1 MVVNADEFGVAPAA
15 EPVRIIRFFSPIR
28 SPVKIDASQS
38 QLLPELIAGL
48 CEVAASVDPHR
59 SELDHPIY
67 GTTLY
72 LAKCDLDT
80 VFGLFHAFIFQ
91 DIIHK
96 GYIIALAHGDIRG
109 ARQLYTRLH
118 SSCVT
123 SETLR
128 ACDCD
133 CVQQLEG
140 AFKVISEKG
149 HGVLFYL
156 MQEGRGS
163 GYVAKARDRM
173 LVQASR
179 DQISTFQAYHLM
191 GLKKDYRN
199 YESVQH
205 ICHLLG
211 IEAEFVVLTNNPD
224 KIEGMKAQGL
234 KVARTEALEFEPSPY
249 NLTYLTSKQ
258 ESGHILNKPSR
269 SSLKRALP
277 PEPVYAFQP
286 YALEKAQRFI
296 YTASYFLPIKP
307 VDNEILL
314 EATQY
319 GALFREKS
327 VEGYMAEP
335 SPFITA
341 YEELRHNRFLIRI
354 NKERLK
360 AHREKHGEDPII
372 DLLTTPYW
380 FQVHVYYDLVT
391 NQEFVVLT
399 HGHPHL
405 GDAPVVRIQ
414 SESLFNRFPL
424 KCMDNRA
431 KLKKSIKIIVRYG
444 VGVIVLLYNDGRGA
458 GFGAHAAD
466 RMLREL
472 GLTHSSDDSYRR
484 LGVDYDSRD
493 YDAAV
498 RLLKH
503 HVPRN
508 RIQMIV
514 NAPQGLVTKNECASA
529 LQDHHVEI
537 QKWLFLEE

>member
-1 MVVNADEFGVAPAA
+1 M
-15 EPVRIIRFFSPIR
+15 
-28 SPVKIDASQS
+28 
-38 QLLPELIAGL
+38 LLPELMAGL
-48 CEVAASVDPHR
+48 CEAAASVNRKR
-59 SELDHPIY
+59 SVLDHPIH

-72 LAKCDLDT
+72 LAQCDLDT
-80 VFGLFHAFIFQ
+80 VFGPFKAFIFQ

-96 GYIIALAHGDIRG
+96 GYIIALTHGDIKR
-109 ARQLYTRLH
+109 AKRLYTRLH

-140 AFKVISEKG
+140 AFKVIARKG
-149 HGVLFYL
+149 DGVLFYL

-199 YESVQH
+199 YESVTD

-211 IEAEFVVLTNNPD
+211 IDADFVLLTNNPD

-234 KVARTEALEFEPSPY
+234 RVVAAETLEFEPSPF

-258 ESGHILNKPSR
+258 ESGHILKKTLASPR
-269 SSLKRALP
+269 LKRALP
-277 PEPVYAFQP
+277 PEQVYPFQP
-286 YALEKAQRFI
+286 YALEDAQRFI
-296 YTASYFLPIKP
+296 YAASYFLPIKP

-314 EATQY
+314 TAQQF
-319 GALFREKS
+319 ADVFRDKS
-327 VEGYMAEP
+327 IDDYMAEP
-335 SPFITA
+335 DPLILSQ
-341 YEELRHNRFLIRI
+341 EELRHNRFLVRI
-354 NKERLK
+354 QHDRLLSYRGS
-360 AHREKHGEDPII
+360 HEEDPII

-391 NQEFVVLT
+391 NQEFVVLS
-399 HGHPHL
+399 HGHARI
-405 GDAPVVRIQ
+405 GDAPVVRLQ

-424 KCMDNRA
+424 RCVDNRD
-431 KLKKSIKIIVRYG
+431 KLTKSIKMIVRYG

-458 GFGAHAAD
+458 GFGAYAAD

-472 GLTHSSDDSYRR
+472 GMAHSSDDSYRK

-508 RIQMIV
+508 RVQMVV
-514 NAPQGLVTKNECASA
+514 NSPQSLVKKNDCASA
-529 LQDHHVEI
+529 LEEHQVEI
-537 QKWLFLEE
+537 HKWLFLEE

>member
-1 MVVNADEFGVAPAA
+1 
-15 EPVRIIRFFSPIR
+15 
-28 SPVKIDASQS
+28 VKIDSTQDL
-38 QLLPELIAGL
+38 LLPELMAGL
-48 CEVAASVDPHR
+48 CEAAAGVRQQRSV
-59 SELDHPIY
+59 LDHPIY
-67 GTTLY
+67 GTTLF
-72 LAKCDLDT
+72 LAQCDLDT
-80 VFGLFHAFIFQ
+80 VHGPFKAYIFQ

-96 GYIIALAHGDIRG
+96 SYTVALAHGDIKE
-109 ARQLYTRLH
+109 APLLYTRLH

-140 AFKVISEKG
+140 AFKVIAQKG
-149 HGVLFYL
+149 NGVLFYL

-163 GYVAKARDRM
+163 GYVTKARDRM

-199 YESVQH
+199 YESVSH

-211 IEAEFVVLTNNPD
+211 INSEFVVLTNNPD

-234 KVARTEALEFEPSPY
+234 RVVATEALEFEPSPF
-249 NLTYLTSKQ
+249 NLTYLASKQ
-258 ESGHILNKPSR
+258 ESGHILKKPATSR
-269 SSLKRALP
+269 MKRALP

-286 YALEKAQRFI
+286 YALEDAQRFI
-296 YTASYFLPIKP
+296 YAASYFLPIKP
-307 VDNEILL
+307 VDDDILL
-314 EATQY
+314 TVQQFEEV
-319 GALFREKS
+319 FRQKS
-327 VEGYMAEP
+327 IESYMAEP
-335 SPFITA
+335 DPLIVR
-341 YEELRHNRFLIRI
+341 YEELRHHRYLIRI
-354 NKERLK
+354 QHDKLLSYRRDHE
-360 AHREKHGEDPII
+360 EDPII

-399 HGHPHL
+399 HGRPRV
-405 GDAPVVRIQ
+405 GDAPIVRIQ

-424 KCMDNRA
+424 KCVDNRD
-431 KLKKSIKIIVRYG
+431 KLKRSIKLIVTYG

-458 GFGAHAAD
+458 GFGAYAAD

-472 GLTHSSDDSYRR
+472 GIAHSSDDSYRK

-508 RIQMIV
+508 RIQMVV
-514 NAPQGLVTKNECASA
+514 NTAQGLVKKNECSTA
-529 LQDHHVEI
+529 LQEHQVGIH
-537 QKWLFLEE
+537 KWLFLEE